1 MEFQKREF
9 QEQLTLSTLFLPF
22 QLISYLNWTRCN
34 PLTEKFQNFIKK
46 STIGVVIAFL
56 WTWRVTLYHS
66 SIKVTGRLDIGAMI
80 CALPTQKIL
89 TFVMLLLEAGGAKTV
104 SNIN

>member
-22 QLISYLNWTRCN
+22 QLISHLNWTRCN

-46 STIGVVIAFL
+46 STGAGVIAFL

-66 SIKVTGRLDIGAMI
+66 SIKVTGRLDIGMI